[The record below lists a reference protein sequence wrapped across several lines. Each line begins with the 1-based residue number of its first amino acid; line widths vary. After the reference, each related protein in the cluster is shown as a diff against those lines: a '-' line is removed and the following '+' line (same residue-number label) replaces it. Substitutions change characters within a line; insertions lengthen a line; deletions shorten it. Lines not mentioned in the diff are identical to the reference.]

1 MDRASVESRSVPPQP
16 AVPGNRLSLAQRRRQ
31 LIEAARRVFAER
43 GFRGAT
49 TRQIAAAAG
58 VTEALIFQHFPDK
71 DSLYAAILDEEAAR
85 SRLDDWLAEIETYK
99 AAGADEAV
107 IRCLYTC
114 LITHHEADPDL
125 IRLMV
130 FSALENH
137 PLAQQIHGRATRI
150 YTFLES
156 FIADGQR
163 RGRFRPGSPAVLA
176 RATLAMPVYYILQRH
191 LFKTPSS
198 PVTTA
203 EIIDEGVAFTLAGL
217 RDVTRNGARSWPSD
231 KVVRP

>member
-1 MDRASVESRSVPPQP
+1 MDRASAESRSVLPQP
-16 AVPGNRLSLAQRRRQ
+16 SVSGNRLSLAQRRRQ

-49 TRQIAAAAG
+49 TRQVAAAAG

-71 DSLYAAILDEEAAR
+71 DALYAAILDEEAAR
-85 SRLDDWLAEIETYK
+85 SRIDDWLAEIEGYR
-99 AAGADEAV
+99 AAGADETV
-107 IRCLYTC
+107 IRRLYTF
-114 LITHHEADPDL
+114 LITQHEADPDL
-125 IRLMV
+125 IRLIV

-150 YTFLES
+150 YKFLES

-163 RGRFRPGSPAVLA
+163 CGRFRPGSPAVLA
-176 RATLAMPVYYILQRH
+176 RATLALPVYYILQRH
-191 LFKTPSS
+191 LFKTIPS

-203 EIIDEGVAFTLAGL
+203 EVIEEGVTFTLAGL
-217 RDVTRNGARSWPSD
+217 RDATPKRRAQPAAA
-231 KVVRP
+231 KVGSS